1 MEQKELCKAKILD
14 KIKIYE
20 KTGEIV
26 STFFLNP
33 SEIFEHEN
41 IYDKYLHAL
50 EGGFDEAERK
60 LLIIGVE
67 EVDVSQFICVLEV
80 VSNKPL
86 NHREVLGSVLGTGV
100 KRDVVGDIVI
110 KDNVA
115 NIYVAKDISKYIV
128 QNLERI
134 GREKVKVKI
143 ISFEQRLPFEK
154 NTKLVKTTVASLRL
168 DAMISSCYGLSRE
181 ISSELIKNAKVNV
194 NYKEVTNSSKAIKQG
209 DLISVKGYG
218 RFELSEVLGETRKD
232 RIRVVFNVYG
242 K

>member
-20 KTGEIV
+20 KSGEIV
-26 STFFLNP
+26 STLFLNP
-33 SEIFEHEN
+33 SEIVEHGS
-41 IYDKYLHAL
+41 IYEKYLHTL
-50 EGGFDEAERK
+50 QGGFEEAERK
-60 LLIIGVE
+60 LLIIGAD
-67 EVDVSQFICVLEV
+67 DVNILDYISIIEV

-86 NHREVLGSVLGTGV
+86 GHRDVLGSVLGTGV
-100 KRDVVGDIVI
+100 KRDVIGDIVI

-115 NIYVAKDISKYIV
+115 NIYATKDISKYLI
-128 QNLERI
+128 QNLDKI
-134 GREKVKVKI
+134 GKEKVKVRI
-143 ISFEQRLPFEK
+143 IDIDNRLPYEVK
-154 NTKLVKTTVASLRL
+154 TKLLKTTVASLRL
-168 DAMISSCYGLSRE
+168 DAAIASCYGISRE
-181 ISSELIKNAKVNV
+181 VSSELIKNLKVNL
-194 NYKEVTNSSKAIKQG
+194 NYKEVSNASKPIKQG